1 MRNIQSKNL
10 IVAGLLVTTLSITL
24 SSLAI
29 QTGNTKD
36 HNGPKSVTGNTGHT
50 GMKGNT
56 GSTGKIGSTGST
68 GDYGHTGYTGS
79 TGITGPNGPTGTTG
93 PMYDDKT
100 PPKP

>member
-1 MRNIQSKNL
+1 MGNVHSKNFL
-10 IVAGLLVTTLSITL
+10 IDGLLIITLSTTLS
-24 SSLAI
+24 SFSI

-36 HNGPKSVTGNTGHT
+36 HNGPKASTGTTGHT

-56 GSTGKIGSTGST
+56 GSTGKMGSTGST

-79 TGITGPNGPTGTTG
+79 TGITGPSGTTGTTG

-100 PPKP
+100 PPKQ